1 MCSTLISAVDGEN
14 LSALQKRA
22 FSSFRSTCHRESP
35 LHRCEYFTEPATP
48 HSFRFIMGPLSG
60 PFKLDFEVKSRNG
73 LMIALAERRADDS
86 VFAELTLGGWNG
98 SKTIFRACHSK
109 TCKDLFGEYNEP
121 GIVRQYEYRPFW
133 IEYIKGVVTVGKGGQ
148 QMAFSQWDAGA
159 YHGRVTSKV
168 YVGISGGQ
176 NAPDAW
182 VFNTKYVCE

>member
-1 MCSTLISAVDGEN
+1 MTLFSCIRF
-14 LSALQKRA
+14 RA
-22 FSSFRSTCHRESP
+22 KQRIEKHNW
-35 LHRCEYFTEPATP
+35 LHINFLPKFTEKTKVL
-48 HSFRFIMGPLSG
+48 HSCSKSTNTVLVFIC
-60 PFKLDFEVKSRNG
+60 
-73 LMIALAERRADDS
+73 LA
-86 VFAELTLGGWNG
+86 LGGWNG

-182 VFNTKYVCE
+182 VFNTKYVCEQMQNFV